1 MQSGWICLCYLDL
14 QGNIHTRQ
22 RDYLIWK
29 AEQTHNF
36 ALRIANYVMSC
47 WSVQS
52 FFRLQVKKPDWVVDH
67 DPWICHLCYCL
78 NGWMI
83 GICSCFNSGHM
94 FLSLRVRNLLVWQ
107 MLVKLCCAFDFV
119 SHQQC
124 TSYLSI
130 TLWIY
135 CR

>member
-1 MQSGWICLCYLDL
+1 MSGDEFILIDGSMEGPLNECCSEDL

-67 DPWICHLCYCL
+67 DP
-78 NGWMI
+78 
-83 GICSCFNSGHM
+83 
-94 FLSLRVRNLLVWQ
+94 
-107 MLVKLCCAFDFV
+107 
-119 SHQQC
+119 
-124 TSYLSI
+124 
-130 TLWIY
+130 
-135 CR
+135 